1 MKRQTWFAL
10 PALAL
15 FVGGCTETVDSQNI
29 KTPGISA
36 TIVATAESDT
46 ATTIVATLQ
55 VGGPSSNT
63 YVNLEGGDQIFAAIG
78 TDRVAMQA
86 QDSGEYAATF
96 KTAAADTDFVVDLQ
110 RVVEA
115 DAPAN
120 HGTLPSPF
128 ALTVGASSVS
138 RTADLTFTWNPSG
151 SKDDMHL
158 NLTGSCVFNQS
169 IDIPGDTGTFTLTG
183 NTLQP
188 TNSMMAETCD
198 ISVEMQRTRTGT
210 TDPGLDSESSFTL
223 HQVRT
228 AKFTS
233 TP

>member
-1 MKRQTWFAL
+1 MKRQICFAL

-15 FVGGCTETVDSQNI
+15 LVGCTETVDSQNI

-36 TIVATAESDT
+36 TIEATAESDT
-46 ATTIVATLQ
+46 STQIVATLQ

-78 TDRVAMQA
+78 DNRVAMQA
-86 QDSGEYAATF
+86 QDEGVYVATF
-96 KTAAADTDFVVDLQ
+96 KTAAAETNFTVDLQ

-120 HGTLPSPF
+120 NGTLPSPF
-128 ALTVGASSVS
+128 DLTVGASAVS
-138 RTADLTFTWNPSG
+138 RTADLTFTWTPSG
-151 SKDDMHL
+151 SKDTMHL
-158 NLTGSCVFNQS
+158 ELSGTCIFNES
-169 IDIPGDTGTFTLTG
+169 LDVPGDTGTFTLAG
-183 NTLQP
+183 NTLKP

-198 ISVEMQRTRTGT
+198 VSVEMTRTREGT
-210 TDPGLDSESSFTL
+210 TDPGLDPESSFTL
-223 HQVRT
+223 RQIRT
-228 AKFTS
+228 SKFTS